1 MECLWLQENETFID
15 DGIAIEPFN
24 LDKEREEGYFDAS
37 GNYVEYLNQ
46 NEIKVLVLHQT
57 FSTPRPHS
65 LHLFLILV
73 SVQDA
78 WLDSVDTEK
87 RYSGK
92 KAIKISNEDE
102 IQDLTS
108 EQLGKMKRRIAD
120 VLEPGETVIIPT
132 SCFLVFF
139 LFIILNG

>member
-1 MECLWLQENETFID
+1 M
-15 DGIAIEPFN
+15 
-24 LDKEREEGYFDAS
+24 
-37 GNYVEYLNQ
+37 
-46 NEIKVLVLHQT
+46 
-57 FSTPRPHS
+57 
-65 LHLFLILV
+65 HLFLILV

-87 RYSGK
+87 TYSGK

-120 VLEPGETVIIPT
+120 VLEPGETVTIPT

-139 LFIILNG
+139 C